1 MAVMMLIRIIIWC
14 KCMYFPTV
22 QIVTEFFGGRFEDKI
37 VNSNFLAILH
47 IELLVYILS
56 KCGHFRRE
64 LIICTVSD
72 A

>member
-1 MAVMMLIRIIIWC
+1 MH
-14 KCMYFPTV
+14 FPIV